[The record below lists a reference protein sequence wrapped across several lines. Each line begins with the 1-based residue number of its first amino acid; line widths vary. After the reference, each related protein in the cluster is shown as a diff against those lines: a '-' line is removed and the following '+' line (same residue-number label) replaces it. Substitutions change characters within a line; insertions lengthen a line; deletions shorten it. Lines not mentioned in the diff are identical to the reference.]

1 MKLKKLNYNNWLLFS
16 LIFAAY
22 SSVYADDNCY
32 FYAKF
37 RMEESSFKVESASK
51 DYIDD
56 ENVLQLQL
64 EYLNDKSLDYKVPFW
79 NGDCSTAY
87 SNKGIRSKCGGD
99 FINKDVGSNVAVKP
113 LIYIFTLGIGA
124 VVDAAKG
131 VTYKTSVNKE
141 NLALAKQT
149 SDALTS
155 SMTAP
160 FIAQCKQQQID
171 TNKQLQSAYQEQAK
185 ILAGYQ
191 SLQNKCDQ
199 TIANLNTKNTTG
211 AQILEMDIP
220 QISCSPEKF
229 AEKCNDLAIN
239 EQLTN
244 IGRKN
249 CSVSVK
255 NACTGY
261 RSKWDSTQRAAF
273 GVVSNGHTYPCDKL

>member
-1 MKLKKLNYNNWLLFS
+1 MKSKNLSYNNWLISSLLFATY
-16 LIFAAY
+16 IP
-22 SSVYADDNCY
+22 VYADDNCY

-56 ENVLQLQL
+56 ENVLQL

-79 NGDCSTAY
+79 KGDCSTAY

-99 FINKDVGSNVAVKP
+99 FINKDVGSNAAAKP

-124 VVDAAKG
+124 VVDVAKG
-131 VTYKTSVNKE
+131 VTYQTSVNKE
-141 NLALAKQT
+141 NLTLAKQT
-149 SDALTS
+149 SDVLTN
-155 SMTAP
+155 SMTTP
-160 FIAQCKQQQID
+160 FIAQCKQQKID
-171 TNKQLQSAYQEQAK
+171 VSKQLQSAQQEQAK
-185 ILAGYQ
+185 ILATYQ

-199 TIANLNTKNTTG
+199 TIANLNTKNITG
-211 AQILEMDIP
+211 AQILDMDIP
-220 QISCSPEKF
+220 QISCSPEQF
-229 AEKCNDLAIN
+229 AKKCNDLAIN

-255 NACTGY
+255 NACSEY
-261 RSKWDSTQRAAF
+261 RSKWDSTQRAAY
-273 GVVSNGHTYPCDKL
+273 GVVSNGYTLPCDKL